1 MATTSCCTPA
11 GAGVRPCC
19 QGADAAFPAVLL
31 CACQAGPAI
40 QRDRAAETADL
51 LRDGGVAVL
60 EVPDLCG
67 AAARRDPALAAWAAR
82 RPLVA
87 IACRPRSV
95 GALLRFAG
103 HDAAADTVEV
113 LDLRA
118 SEPRAVLAALAGRPE
133 LPHAKATAVAPDE
146 PSWVPWFPA
155 IDRTRCTR
163 CGQCASF
170 CLFGVYSRDAGG
182 DVTVTNPRGC
192 KTGCPACARIC
203 PAAAIVFPRH
213 DEPPFDGSEVA
224 DEEAVQARIR
234 QYSQELLGQ
243 DPYATL
249 QARRQQAEL
258 LRRRTPPEGRP

>member
-1 MATTSCCTPA
+1 MATTCSPTPP
-11 GAGVRPCC
+11 GVRPCG
-19 QGADAAFPAVLL
+19 QGAGATSPAVLL

-40 QRDRAAETADL
+40 QRDRAAETAGL
-51 LRDGGVAVL
+51 LRDRGVAVL

-67 AAARRDPALAAWAAR
+67 AAARRDPAVAVWATR

-95 GALLRFAG
+95 RALLRFAG
-103 HDAAADTVEV
+103 LDDAAGAVEV
-113 LDLRA
+113 HDLRA
-118 SEPRAVLAALAGRPE
+118 SEPLAVVAAIEGRPG
-133 LPHAKATAVAPDE
+133 LPKAPSATVAPDE

-155 IDRTRCTR
+155 IDRARCTR

-170 CLFGVYSRDAGG
+170 CLFGVYSRDARG
-182 DVTVTNPRGC
+182 DVTVTNPHGC

-203 PAAAIVFPRH
+203 PAAAIVFPKH

-258 LRRRTPPEGRP
+258 LRRRPAPEVRP